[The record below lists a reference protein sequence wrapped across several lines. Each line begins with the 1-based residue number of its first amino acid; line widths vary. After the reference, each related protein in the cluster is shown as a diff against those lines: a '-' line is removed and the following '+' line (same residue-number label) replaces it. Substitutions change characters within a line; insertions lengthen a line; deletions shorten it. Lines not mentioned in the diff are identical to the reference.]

1 MTFLRAFV
9 VALVAA
15 PFLIGA
21 AGCGGDGGGDGGR
34 ERLSVATGGTAG
46 VYYPLGGGLARVITR
61 HVEGVE
67 EATAEVTSASVDN
80 MRLIGNG
87 DADLAFVLGD
97 TASDAVEGREQF
109 EEPIEACAI
118 SRLYDNF
125 TQVVTT
131 AGSGISSIEALEGK
145 RVSLGSP
152 GSGTEVIA
160 LRILAAAG
168 VDPEGGIEKASLSLD
183 ESVSALRDGTID
195 AFFWSGG
202 LPTGGI
208 VDLASTERI
217 VVLPTGEYNEALR
230 SEYGEFYED
239 AEIPAG
245 TYEGQDQAVPTQAVP
260 NVLVA
265 SPDMDEDLQRDLAA
279 VLFERKADL
288 EQVHPEAKNIRLET
302 AEEVGFMDI
311 CPGAQRYFEEARG

>member
-1 MTFLRAFV
+1 MTFLRAF
-9 VALVAA
+9 LVA
-15 PFLIGA
+15 IVGA
-21 AGCGGDGGGDGGR
+21 AVVLGLAGCGGDEGGER
-34 ERLSVATGGTAG
+34 ERLSIATGGTAG

-97 TASDAVEGREQF
+97 TAFDAVEGREQF
-109 EEPIEACAI
+109 DEPIEACAI

-125 TQVVTT
+125 TQVVAT
-131 AGSGISSIEALEGK
+131 AGSGISSIEDLSGK

-168 VDPEGGIEKASLSLD
+168 IDPEGDIEKSSLSLD
-183 ESVSALRDGTID
+183 ESVSAVRDGTID

-202 LPTGGI
+202 LPTGGV
-208 VDLASTERI
+208 VDLATTEKI
-217 VVLPTGEYNEALR
+217 VVVPTGEYNDALR

-245 TYEGQDQAVPTQAVP
+245 TYEGQNEAVPTQGVG

-265 SPDMDEDLQRDLAA
+265 SPEMDEDLQHDLAA

-302 AEEVGFMDI
+302 AEDVGFMDI
-311 CPGAQRYFEEARG
+311 CPGAAQYFDEARG

>member
-1 MTFLRAFV
+1 
-9 VALVAA
+9 
-15 PFLIGA
+15 
-21 AGCGGDGGGDGGR
+21 
-34 ERLSVATGGTAG
+34 
-46 VYYPLGGGLARVITR
+46 
-61 HVEGVE
+61 
-67 EATAEVTSASVDN
+67 

-97 TASDAVEGREQF
+97 TAFDAVEGREQF

-125 TQVVTT
+125 TQVVAT
-131 AGSGISSIEALEGK
+131 AGSGIASIEDLSGK
-145 RVSLGSP
+145 AVSLGSP

-168 VDPEGGIEKASLSLD
+168 VDPEGDIEKASLSLD

-202 LPTGGI
+202 LPTGGV

-217 VVLPTGEYNEALR
+217 VLLPTGEYNDALR
-230 SEYGEFYED
+230 EEYGEFYED
-239 AEIPAG
+239 AEIPAR
-245 TYEGQDQAVPTQAVP
+245 TYQGQDQAVPTQAVP

-265 SPDMDEDLQRDLAA
+265 SPDMDEGLQRDLAA

-302 AEEVGFMDI
+302 ADEVGFMDI
-311 CPGAQRYFEEARG
+311 CPGAQQYIEEARG